1 MSTTKIVVEKELD
14 KLDGLIQKANFEIRE
29 AQSFI
34 NAKNKSIEAW
44 GNQMTALLADLEKLN
59 G

>member
-1 MSTTKIVVEKELD
+1 MSTTRIVIEKELD
-14 KLDGLIQKANFEIRE
+14 KLDGLIHKATEEIRE
-29 AQSFI
+29 AERFI

-44 GNQMTALLADLEKLN
+44 NNQRDNMVADLEKLN

>member
-1 MSTTKIVVEKELD
+1 MSTVKIVIEKELD
-14 KLDGLIQKANFEIRE
+14 KLDGLIERANIEIRE

-44 GNQMTALLADLEKLN
+44 TNQKNSMMVDLEKL